1 VQNPGDKVLWEL
13 NSTRTAH
20 LWTDSEEKGVKIMTT
35 DDLTRSG
42 KDLHMADTAMG
53 EDQEVSSKGGR
64 ERVSFGTNMST
75 EEEESESGSGDHNE
89 SKLDTAMARFHAS

>member
-1 VQNPGDKVLWEL
+1 VLWEL

-53 EDQEVSSKGGR
+53 EGQEVSSKGGR

-75 EEEESESGSGDHNE
+75 EEEESGSGSGDHNE